1 MKGPT
6 VPARKP
12 IPISDGTAAIH
23 SWCENGKDTPRPT
36 LALAVRF
43 TLQALAEEYPGG
55 AVELR
60 VPPFGAVQIIEGTS
74 HTRGT
79 PPAVVEMDAATWM
92 RLATGELTW
101 AEGRAKG
108 GGVSA
113 SGERSDL
120 SEILPVPIARR
131 IAAEEAPARP
141 TTTEEN

>member
-1 MKGPT
+1 M
-6 VPARKP
+6 PARKA
-12 IPISDGTAAIH
+12 IPISDGTAAIR
-23 SWCENGKDTPRPT
+23 SWCESGDTTPRST

-43 TLQALAEEYPGG
+43 TLQVLAEEYPGG

-60 VPPFGAVQIIEGTS
+60 VPPFGAVQILEGTS

-79 PPAVVEMDAATWM
+79 PPAVVEMNAATWM

-101 AEGRAKG
+101 AEGRARG

-131 IAAEEAPARP
+131 MATDMDSA
-141 TTTEEN
+141 TTSTEEN

>member
-1 MKGPT
+1 M
-6 VPARKP
+6 PARKA
-12 IPISDGTAAIH
+12 IPISDGTAAIR
-23 SWCENGKDTPRPT
+23 SWCESGDATPRST

-43 TLQALAEEYPGG
+43 TLQVLAEEYPGG

-60 VPPFGAVQIIEGTS
+60 VPPFGAVQILEGTS

-79 PPAVVEMDAATWM
+79 PPAVVEMNAATWM

-101 AEGRAKG
+101 AEGRARG

-120 SEILPVPIARR
+120 S
-131 IAAEEAPARP
+131 
-141 TTTEEN
+141 

>member
-1 MKGPT
+1 M
-6 VPARKP
+6 PARKA
-12 IPISDGTAAIH
+12 ISISDGVAAIS
-23 SWCENGKDTPRPT
+23 SWCESRENTPRAT

-43 TLQALAEEYPGG
+43 TLQVLAEDYPGG
-55 AVELR
+55 AVEVR

-79 PPAVVEMDAATWM
+79 PPAVVEMNATTWM

-131 IAAEEAPARP
+131 VAAGESSGCS

>member
-1 MKGPT
+1 M
-6 VPARKP
+6 PARKA
-12 IPISDGTAAIH
+12 IPISDGTAAIR
-23 SWCENGKDTPRPT
+23 SWCESGDATPRST

-43 TLQALAEEYPGG
+43 TLQVLAEEYPGG

-60 VPPFGAVQIIEGTS
+60 VPPFGAVQILEGTS

-79 PPAVVEMDAATWM
+79 PPAVVEMNAATWM
-92 RLATGELTW
+92 RLATGKLTW
-101 AEGRAKG
+101 AEGRARG

-131 IAAEEAPARP
+131 MATDMDSAT

>member
-1 MKGPT
+1 M
-6 VPARKP
+6 PARKA
-12 IPISDGTAAIH
+12 ISISDGTSAIR
-23 SWCENGKDTPRPT
+23 SWCEKGEATPRSS

-43 TLQALAEEYPGG
+43 TLQVLAEEYPGG

-60 VPPFGAVQIIEGTS
+60 VPPFGAVQILEGTS

-79 PPAVVEMDAATWM
+79 PPAVVEMNAATWM

-101 AEGRAKG
+101 AEGRARG

-131 IAAEEAPARP
+131 MATDMDSA
-141 TTTEEN
+141 TTSTEEN

>member
-1 MKGPT
+1 M
-6 VPARKP
+6 PARKA
-12 IPISDGTAAIH
+12 ISISDGVAAIRA
-23 SWCENGKDTPRPT
+23 WCESRENTPRAT

-43 TLQALAEEYPGG
+43 TLQVLAEEYPGG
-55 AVELR
+55 AVEVR

-79 PPAVVEMDAATWM
+79 PPAVVEMNAATWM

-131 IAAEEAPARP
+131 IAAGESSGRS

>member
-1 MKGPT
+1 M
-6 VPARKP
+6 PARKA
-12 IPISDGTAAIH
+12 IPISDGAAAIR
-23 SWCENGKDTPRPT
+23 SWCELRESTPRSS

-43 TLQALAEEYPGG
+43 TLQVLAEEYPGG

-79 PPAVVEMDAATWM
+79 PPAVVEMDASTWM
-92 RLATGELTW
+92 RLAAGELSW
-101 AEGRAKG
+101 SEGRAKG

-120 SEILPVPIARR
+120 STILPVPIARR
-131 IAAEEAPARP
+131 VAAEKSAGPA

>member
-1 MKGPT
+1 M
-6 VPARKP
+6 PARKA
-12 IPISDGTAAIH
+12 IPISDGTAAIR
-23 SWCENGKDTPRPT
+23 SWCESRENMPRTT

-43 TLQALAEEYPGG
+43 TLQVLAEDYPGG
-55 AVELR
+55 AVEVR

-79 PPAVVEMDAATWM
+79 PPAVVEMNATTWM

-131 IAAEEAPARP
+131 VAAGESSGRS